1 MQDLMFKATDK
12 PAWDA
17 FAATLPEGILIDEI
31 GPIVTTPAVLSE
43 DGTELTPAVIDNH
56 HHVNVRVMDDTVDCV
71 VLAQGYHYVQW
82 IDPDTVDTPAR
93 IWAGGM
99 NYWVPQVQQ

>member
-1 MQDLMFKATDK
+1 MFDLMFKATDK

-31 GPIVTTPAVLSE
+31 GPIEGTP
-43 DGTELTPAVIDNH
+43 GY
-56 HHVNVRVMDDTVDCV
+56 HVNIRVMDDAVDCAA
-71 VLAQGYHYVQW
+71 LAQGYHYVQW
-82 IDPDTVDTPAR
+82 IDPDTVATPQR

-99 NYWVPQVQQ
+99 NYWVKA